1 MTKRILLNV
10 PELFNWCAGS
20 VSFPPHMYNYYDN
33 IFNSY
38 FAKFT
43 FTYF

>member
-1 MTKRILLNV
+1 MAKIILLHV

-20 VSFPPHMYNYYDN
+20 VSFHPHMYNYYDN
-33 IFNSY
+33 FNSY

-43 FTYF
+43 FPYF